1 LALAEMDGGS
11 CRELLEG
18 RAHRRSLVPRLAL
31 GMTKLGMTK
40 FRAVAHLGV
49 VGGGRTES
57 KKLIWTSLTLSGP
70 LRITWGRTDR
80 KISLLG
86 LTDCVNV
93 PSALFLSN
101 PANSFVSLHAHKAY
115 QATPEPSRETCGL
128 P

>member
-57 KKLIWTSLTLSGP
+57 KKLIWTSLTLSRPFG
-70 LRITWGRTDR
+70 
-80 KISLLG
+80 
-86 LTDCVNV
+86 DCFI
-93 PSALFLSN
+93 A
-101 PANSFVSLHAHKAY
+101 AA
-115 QATPEPSRETCGL
+115 
-128 P
+128 